1 MTQSFTR
8 ILLQL
13 VKRVDNKVCAD
24 CKHNDPRWAPWNLG
38 VFLCIR
44 CSGIHRGM
52 GTHISKVKSVDLDTW
67 TPEQMESIQKWG
79 NKRANLY
86 WELKLHDPSIL
97 DSETAVIESETTT
110 TPQSTPDPVGW
121 AAAAPSPPRA
131 SNSTVNRQPQPRQL
145 LSTASSSSRP
155 SSATHSFLS
164 HPIFKLRRADTY
176 GIGDPVEA
184 TLDFELDAEEV
195 SKLHS
200 PTSNY
205 QLGLFCTSSTLY
217 SPYSPSHPALPIEF
231 PATCLITVNGR
242 RLTNT
247 YLKRRGFKNAK
258 GSIAPPDL
266 CAAGFLR
273 IGNNSVSIEY
283 TDSMPN
289 HWGIATKDK
298 RDKFY
303 IVVQLIEAQRL
314 MSLVNTLRET
324 RLVPADEIRRQMV
337 ASMATNADEDIISS
351 SFKLP
356 LKCPISSARIIVPC
370 RSAKCAHSQC
380 FDAGSWYAL
389 MEQTTTWFCPICQKI
404 LDWRELIVDG
414 LFAEILQQAPQG
426 VDDVVLEADGS
437 WRPYE
442 GRFTLPSR

>member
-1 MTQSFTR
+1 MPSSRPGFNLSKEITSLIDALSSSRTTVVHLKQLIVAINAHTTAR
-8 ILLQL
+8 ISRTGNKQDL
-13 VKRVDNKVCAD
+13 VNRVTDELESLDEEDDLDAWIK
-24 CKHNDPRWAPWNLG
+24 
-38 VFLCIR
+38 IR
-44 CSGIHRGM
+44 P
-52 GTHISKVKSVDLDTW
+52 TVVDLQIVSTI
-67 TPEQMESIQKWG
+67 QGSI
-79 NKRANLY
+79 KR
-86 WELKLHDPSIL
+86 KQR
-97 DSETAVIESETTT
+97 V
-110 TPQSTPDPVGW
+110 STPPEPSTSSLPS
-121 AAAAPSPPRA
+121 PSPPRIPTPTPEPVA
-131 SNSTVNRQPQPRQL
+131 RS
-145 LSTASSSSRP
+145 P
-155 SSATHSFLS
+155 SPEKEKFENNFCFETSPFFKVKKAVSAMLEC
-164 HPIFKLRRADTY
+164 PNTY

-324 RLVPADEIRRQMV
+324 RFVPADEIRRQMV